1 MSRKSST
8 HATLGFR
15 VKSGCAVAVLLGGSA
30 QTPAVLD
37 RRVIELCDPGF
48 PETRR
53 PYHAAMGKL
62 ETDGAKIQR
71 RRKVVVRAAEQSVSE
86 LIKEH
91 AANDISVRGA
101 ALVVGSQIDPAKI
114 GNPHVRAHALEG
126 QLFRTVLEDA
136 LRSSEVRSIVV
147 RERDLYKR
155 AAEVLG
161 RSELELKVEV
171 ATLGRGRKGPWRA
184 DEKAACL
191 AAWVARREGERTN

>member
-1 MSRKSST
+1 MSRESST
-8 HATLGFR
+8 HATVGFR

-30 QTPAVLD
+30 QTPTVLD
-37 RRVIELCDPGF
+37 RRIIDLCDPGI
-48 PETRR
+48 PETRQ

-62 ETDGAKIQR
+62 EPDEAKIQR

-101 ALVVGSQIDPAKI
+101 ALVVGSLIDPAKI

-136 LRSSEVRSIVV
+136 LRSSKVHSIVV

-184 DEKAACL
+184 DE
-191 AAWVARREGERTN
+191 